1 MKRLSQQHFLDLL
14 EGKREGAV
22 DYLIWGVLR
31 LLAVVYAF
39 VLRLRALAYRL
50 GLLRSYRLPV
60 PVISVG
66 NLALGGTGKTPM
78 VAWLARYL
86 MRRGK
91 RVAVL
96 SRGYGGSA
104 NGAVRIVSD
113 GEKVYL
119 TPEESGDEPYLLA
132 KKIPGLI
139 VVIGADRHQAALAA
153 LDLKPDVFILD
164 DGFQHL
170 RLRRDLNIIL
180 LDAARPFG
188 NGATLPAGMLREAPA
203 AARRADLVIYTRSKE
218 GEAVPDLFPQKPCC
232 RSEHRLCGLVPLSGG
247 EPQGLPALQPEQRM
261 MAFSGI
267 ANPEAFFSALESE
280 GTRLI
285 TTLAF
290 PDHTPYQDEEVAA
303 ICRLRDASRS
313 NVLLTTEKDAVK
325 LGPVAD
331 RLGACFAVTLELEFA
346 DPAPLEACLEKLL
359 GS

>member
-1 MKRLSQQHFLDLL
+1 MKKLTQQHILDLL
-14 EGKREGAV
+14 DGKREGMA
-22 DYLIWGVLR
+22 DYLLWGFLRVLAVAYALVLR
-31 LLAVVYAF
+31 A
-39 VLRLRALAYRL
+39 RALLYRL

-66 NLALGGTGKTPM
+66 NITLGGTGKTPM
-78 VAWLARYL
+78 VAWIARYL
-86 MRRGK
+86 SHRGK

-104 NGAVRIVSD
+104 NGAVRVVSD
-113 GEKVYL
+113 GETVFL
-119 TPEESGDEPYLLA
+119 SPEESGDEPYLLA

-153 LDLKPDVFILD
+153 MALKPDVFILD

-170 RLRRDLNIIL
+170 RLQRDLNIVL
-180 LDAARPFG
+180 LDATRPFG

-203 AARRADLVIYTRSKE
+203 AVRRADLVVYTRSTP
-218 GEAVPDLFPQKPCC
+218 GDPIPDLFPDMPCC
-232 RSEHRLCGLVPLSGG
+232 RSEHRLSGLVPLTGG
-247 EPQGLPALQPEQRM
+247 ETQGLPALQPEQRT

-267 ANPEAFFSALESE
+267 ANPEAFFKALESE
-280 GTRLI
+280 GARLI

-303 ICRLRDASRS
+303 ICRLRDVSRS
-313 NVLLTTEKDAVK
+313 SVLLTTEKDAVK
-325 LGPVAD
+325 LMPVAE

-346 DPAPLEACLEKLL
+346 DSAPLEACLDKLL
-359 GS
+359 ES